1 MTDITPVEN
10 DVDVNGNVNG
20 DVSSTLK
27 RPIDQ
32 ISNKDEGEN
41 GGPLN
46 GLAED
51 KTPIN
56 DETHTKK
63 PKLNGDISSSAST
76 QAAENG
82 FVESPASAAN
92 ENDTYNATEVRAEEE
107 SQQVLKRENEEGHG
121 GKQKSA
127 TANDGSKLG
136 LSEEAPKEPAPAPP
150 PEPDMNNLPPNP
162 IPKHQQKHAL
172 LAIKAVKRLKDAR
185 PFLQPVD
192 PVKLDI
198 PFYFNYI
205 KRPMDLSTIER
216 KLNLGAYEVPE
227 EITEDFNVMVS
238 NSVRFNGPNAGI
250 SQMARNIQ
258 ASFEKHMLNMPVK
271 DAPPVITKG
280 RGSSAQEDAPIVIRR
295 AQTHN
300 GRPKRTIH
308 PPKSKDIYPYESK
321 KPKSKKLQQAM
332 KFCQTIL
339 KELTAKKHA
348 SYNYPFLEPVDPVSL
363 NLPTYFDYVKE
374 PMDLSTIS
382 KKLNDWEYQTMED
395 FERDVRLVF
404 KNCYTFNPDGTIVNM
419 MGHRLEEVFNS
430 KWVDRPNLDDYD
442 SDEDSRNQGDYDD
455 YESEYSE
462 SDIDETIITNPAI
475 QYLEEQLAR
484 MKVELQQLKKHELE
498 KIRKERRL
506 ARGSKKRGKRSKG
519 RTGSKSG
526 SSKGRRD
533 KKNKLKTVV
542 TYDMKRIITERI
554 NDLPTSKL
562 ERAIDIIKKS
572 MPNISEDDEVELD
585 LDTLDNHTI
594 LTLYNS
600 FFRQYESSSN
610 TSNGLDGASGITRDT
625 SSLSPTSA
633 GGRKRRSKALSQEEQ
648 SRQIEKIKNKL
659 AILDSA
665 SPLSQNGSPGQVQ
678 STTRNGFSSSSDDD
692 VSSESEEE

>member
-1 MTDITPVEN
+1 MTDITPVQN
-10 DVDVNGNVNG
+10 DVDVNGNNVND
-20 DVSSTLK
+20 DVSSNLK

-32 ISNKDEGEN
+32 GDPS
-41 GGPLN
+41 N
-46 GLAED
+46 GLAEEEN
-51 KTPIN
+51 PAN
-56 DETHTKK
+56 NQLHLKK
-63 PKLNGDISSSAST
+63 ARLDGDALTSAP
-76 QAAENG
+76 AGLAENG
-82 FVESPASAAN
+82 IEGATLAAN
-92 ENDTYNATEVRAEEE
+92 GENGYNATGSGAEDE
-107 SQQVLKRENEEGHG
+107 QQGLKKEEGG
-121 GKQKSA
+121 QGTKQEDLDE
-127 TANDGSKLG
+127 NSKQELPM
-136 LSEEAPKEPAPAPP
+136 EVPKEPAPAPP
-150 PEPDMNNLPPNP
+150 PEPDMNNLPQNP

-216 KLNLGAYEVPE
+216 KLNVGAYEVPE
-227 EITEDFNVMVS
+227 QITEDFNLMVN
-238 NSVRFNGPNAGI
+238 NSIKFNGPNAGI

-258 ASFEKHMLNMPVK
+258 ASFEKHMLNMPAK
-271 DAPPVITKG
+271 DAPPVIAKG
-280 RGSSAQEDAPIVIRR
+280 RRSSAQEDTPIVIRR

-321 KPKSKKLQQAM
+321 KPKSKRLQQAM
-332 KFCQTIL
+332 KFCQSVL
-339 KELTAKKHA
+339 KELMAKKHA
-348 SYNYPFLEPVDPVSL
+348 SYNYPFLEPVDPVSM

-374 PMDLSTIS
+374 PMDLGTIA
-382 KKLNDWEYQTMED
+382 KKLNDWQYQTMED

-430 KWVDRPNLDDYD
+430 KWADRPNLDDYD
-442 SDEDSRNQGDYDD
+442 SDEDSRTQGDYDD

-484 MKVELQQLKKHELE
+484 MKVELQQLKKQELE

-519 RTGSKSG
+519 RSGSKNA

-594 LTLYNS
+594 LTLYNT
-600 FFRQYESSSN
+600 FFRQYESSSGA
-610 TSNGLDGASGITRDT
+610 SNGLDGTSGVTRDA

-633 GGRKRRSKALSQEEQ
+633 GSRKRRSKALSQEEQ

-665 SPLSQNGSPGQVQ
+665 SPLSQNGSPGQIQ
-678 STTRNGFSSSSDDD
+678 SAAHNGFSSSSDDD